1 MPGVWYEWY
10 TGTVQED
17 CRNLIELTTG
27 APTIE
32 EQKAWFTKDADGK
45 SKLQKNLIGDLM
57 TFFVDQSIYSQE
69 EKDKVISDECY
80 DRSLLPMQLQSN
92 RNHVKRPVRAIVRWP
107 SALVGRR
114 LM

>member
-1 MPGVWYEWY
+1 MKDNPEEAAQYFYDYCQEYGMNS
-10 TGTVQED
+10 TQED

-80 DRSLLPMQLQSN
+80 DPQFITN
-92 RNHVKRPVRAIVRWP
+92 AVAE
-107 SALVGRR
+107 
-114 LM
+114 